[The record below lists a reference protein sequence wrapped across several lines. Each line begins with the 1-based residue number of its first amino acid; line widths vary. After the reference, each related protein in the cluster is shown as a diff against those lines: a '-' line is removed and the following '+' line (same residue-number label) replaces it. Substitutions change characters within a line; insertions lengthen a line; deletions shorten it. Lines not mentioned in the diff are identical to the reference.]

1 MHPSPSS
8 GLPASTATP
17 IAQSLGVPLDR
28 AGRVQVMPNLTI
40 PERSG
45 VFVIGDLAAFEQ
57 DGQLVP
63 GIGPAAIQEARHAA
77 GNITRVVEGKL
88 YVPFRYRDKGMLAV
102 IGRAAAV
109 ANLRHLKLSGFI
121 AWLTWVIVQPLP

>member
-1 MHPSPSS
+1 M
-8 GLPASTATP
+8 
-17 IAQSLGVPLDR
+17 
-28 AGRVQVMPNLTI
+28 
-40 PERSG
+40 
-45 VFVIGDLAAFEQ
+45 IGDLAAFEQ

-63 GIGPAAIQEARHAA
+63 GVAPAAIQEARHAA
-77 GNITRVVEGKL
+77 GNITRALKGKL

-121 AWLTWVIVQPLP
+121 AWLLGDRPPLPPDRFPHPDHRDVRVGVGLLHVRAGSQADHGPDRPA